1 MREVFVIGLVGLALV
16 GILAPMLIHPGED
29 AFKRTLAG
37 IDQSIIALR
46 HGSPE
51 GARASLKQASGEYT
65 GLHVE
70 DVNPEL
76 NNLIRQSF
84 VSCKASPAEDNLRSL
99 RGQVSEAG
107 GELGISLPLIYEHS
121 ICLILL
127 VSALFS
133 LLVTF
138 ITKRVVDWPR
148 VKQIK
153 AEVGAWQ
160 RELRD
165 AQRKRDM
172 KRVHKLQL
180 EQKRIFALQSQVMG
194 ASFKPML
201 FYFVPWLLLW
211 MLLGRTYSGWVVAWL
226 PFSIPLP
233 FFGLWASCGFLSWLL
248 VTYFGFSSL
257 WRKVLIGD

>member
-1 MREVFVIGLVGLALV
+1 MREGFVILLVSLALA
-16 GILAPMLIHPGED
+16 GILAPMLAHPGED
-29 AFKRTLAG
+29 AFQRTLAG

-46 HGSPE
+46 HGSPD
-51 GARASLKQASGEYT
+51 GARASLEQAEGEYAK
-65 GLHVE
+65 LRVE
-70 DVNPEL
+70 NVDPERDD
-76 NNLIRQSF
+76 LIKQSF
-84 VSCKASPAEDNLRSL
+84 DSCKASPAEDNLRSL
-99 RGQVSEAG
+99 RGQVSGAG
-107 GELGISLPLIYEHS
+107 DVLGISLPLIYEHS
-121 ICLILL
+121 ISFILL
-127 VSALFS
+127 VSALFA

-165 AQRKRDM
+165 AQRKHDM

-201 FYFVPWLLLW
+201 FYLVPWLLLW

-226 PFSIPLP
+226 PFSISLP
-233 FFGLWASCGFLSWLL
+233 FFGLWASCGVLSWLL
-248 VTYFGFSSL
+248 ITYFGFSSL